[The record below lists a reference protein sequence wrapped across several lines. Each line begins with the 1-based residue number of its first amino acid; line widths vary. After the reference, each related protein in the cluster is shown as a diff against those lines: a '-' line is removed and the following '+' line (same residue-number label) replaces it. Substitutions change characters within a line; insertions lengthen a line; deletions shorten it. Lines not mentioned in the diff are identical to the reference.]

1 MNIHTVFHIPTLHG
15 KIFEG
20 IFPMWKFAK
29 LLPSKQIKTNLTFK
43 IYCPNFGGNYI
54 SLIYSCLYIVFIKII
69 IHICKCLDNR
79 VILSFLISKS

>member
-29 LLPSKQIKTNLTFK
+29 LLPSKQTKSNLTFT
-43 IYCPNFGGNYI
+43 IYCPNFGGNYNA
-54 SLIYSCLYIVFIKII
+54 SV
-69 IHICKCLDNR
+69 
-79 VILSFLISKS
+79 